1 MVTNASL
8 LLRTSMRPLAIT
20 AAAMAI
26 LLPSSTSHAEPAAGG
41 AHQLMAASSCTGVGV
56 KVADNF
62 RDLPVAHGAGHSA
75 VMKTTIRNPSSH
87 SRPDALLNYALMSP
101 TSRWAPTPSLAWRL
115 DKGRWHT
122 LHVRWFGGSGEKYWG
137 SENVDIGTLKD
148 RSTRLLQIRITFHRG
163 DPAAVYTSAAE
174 VAVRPCG
181 ALKWDGGLMHAR
193 YRP

>member
-1 MVTNASL
+1 MIANASL

-20 AAAMAI
+20 AATLAI
-26 LLPSSTSHAEPAAGG
+26 LLPNSTSYAEPAAET
-41 AHQLMAASSCTGVGV
+41 AHQLLAASCTGVGV

-62 RDLPVAHGAGHSA
+62 GDLPVAHGAGHSA
-75 VMKTTIRNPSSH
+75 VMKTTIRNLSIH
-87 SRPDALLNYALMSP
+87 SRPGALLNYALMSP

-115 DKGRWHT
+115 DKGLWHT

-137 SENVDIGTLKD
+137 SDNVDIGTLKA

-181 ALKWDGGLMHAR
+181 TLEWDGGLMHAR